1 MKNVCIL
8 KLLLSS
14 MMTCFGLHSNCA
26 CFVTSLLLFHVL
38 FVPKNSRIQKPTKNA
53 WVETLIHG
61 TLLKFVWYIFL
72 CAALLQKVVLYRQIW
87 YRINDMCVL
96 KQFLGADELSEVK
109 VWEVTFISSNTQK
122 YSRLWTLIVQSKRQ
136 HLQLFT
142 TLNPLK

>member
-1 MKNVCIL
+1 MKYVGIL
-8 KLLLSS
+8 KLLQSS

-87 YRINDMCVL
+87 YRINDICIFSYTTSKVFGLRWTLGSQKVL
-96 KQFLGADELSEVK
+96 DEA
-109 VWEVTFISSNTQK
+109 FISSNT
-122 YSRLWTLIVQSKRQ
+122 RIPF
-136 HLQLFT
+136 HLFDAW
-142 TLNPLK
+142 K